1 MLKHRYDSRHILTIF
16 SKVWRQHQWVE
27 TVVRWQGAVVVD
39 VKRLLSLYKSPSVKS
54 IPPRLSWRW
63 CVRRRE
69 GEGQWPWYVMKTDKN
84 NSPNSQRGSRVEVPL
99 VASSAA
105 FRRQTAALSAS
116 YCSCSPLGGAILI
129 KLVHLFHF
137 TNNINKNSNILTSV

>member
-1 MLKHRYDSRHILTIF
+1 MMPSATMGGDRGPGTKLRWWQMLNS
-16 SKVWRQHQWVE
+16 
-27 TVVRWQGAVVVD
+27 
-39 VKRLLSLYKSPSVKS
+39 LLSLYKSPSVKS
-54 IPPRLSWRW
+54 IPPRPSWRW
-63 CVRRRE
+63 CVRPGE

-116 YCSCSPLGGAILI
+116 SCSCSPPRGAISTF
-129 KLVHLFHF
+129 LFICF
-137 TNNINKNSNILTSV
+137 MLLTTTITMTKEISWISSKTQKVKNR